1 MPQVSL
7 LIKVVSS
14 AVKCKDFLDPNGV
27 QLGQSENGAQDLGF
41 VFTTRDDKDD
51 NLLSLQTY
59 GQVEGYLR
67 EQADL
72 IEK

>member
-1 MPQVSL
+1 MASP
-7 LIKVVSS
+7 
-14 AVKCKDFLDPNGV
+14 AVKCKDFLDPNGI
-27 QLGQSENGAQDLGF
+27 QLGQSENGAHDLGF
-41 VFTTRDDKDD
+41 VFSTRNDKDD
-51 NLLSLQTY
+51 DLLFLQTY